1 MDLHTI
7 LILVI
12 IAPVPAAYVILWLSN
27 LIFERQRRG
36 PARWRSWVAVFVWT
50 LTLVV
55 VLAAL
60 TVYLSVLSGIAGL
73 AFLFV
78 VRMAFARNRWQEQ
91 RALLWCL
98 STAAEKG
105 LPLEQAAT
113 AFAADRSDMIG
124 FRARRLAAY
133 LESGIPLPEATELA
147 RIAQPTD
154 AILALRVG
162 QEIGNL
168 PAAVTLITRTDTD
181 VDLAVRAVFEK
192 LMYLFTIAT
201 MLVFVVI
208 FMMLKIV
215 PVFSKMFDEF
225 GIQLP
230 VLTRLVVATSSF
242 AVNYWFVGFPFVAI
256 LTLLVFAGFLYY
268 VGWLPRDLPIL
279 NRLALRSDA
288 SLVMRS
294 LGLAVRQGISLQQM
308 ITVLSR
314 VYPRS
319 SIRARLAVAATKIES
334 GADWCESLRGEN
346 LLRSIDVAVLKSA
359 ERAGNLAW
367 AFDETADSTLRRIG
381 YRMRVWLNVCFPVV
395 LLIFGSIVAF
405 HVIGLFVPL
414 VSLIQALS

>member
-7 LILVI
+7 LIIVV
-12 IAPVPAAYVILWLSN
+12 IAPVPAAYLILWLSN
-27 LIFERQRRG
+27 LFFARRRVN
-36 PARWRSWVAVFVWT
+36 PARWQSWVAVFVWT
-50 LTLVV
+50 LTLFVV
-55 VLAAL
+55 VAAL
-60 TVYLSVLSGIAGL
+60 TVYISVLSGVAGL

-113 AFAADRSDMIG
+113 AFAADRSDLIG
-124 FRARRLAAY
+124 YRARRLATY
-133 LESGIPLPEATELA
+133 LQSGIPLPEATALA

-154 AILALRVG
+154 ALLALRVG

-168 PAAVTLITRTDTD
+168 PAAVTLITRADTD

-192 LMYLFTIAT
+192 LIYLFTIAT
-201 MLVFVVI
+201 ILVLVVV

-225 GIQLP
+225 GILLP
-230 VLTRLVVATSSF
+230 AITRLVIATSNV
-242 AVNYWFVGFPFVAI
+242 AVNYWFLGFPFIAI
-256 LTLLVFAGFLYY
+256 LVLLVFGGFLYY
-268 VGWLPRDLPIL
+268 LGWLPRDLPIL
-279 NRLALRSDA
+279 NRLALRTDA

-308 ITVLSR
+308 IGVLSR

-319 SIRARLAVAATKIES
+319 SIRARLGVAAAKIES
-334 GADWCESLRGEN
+334 GADWCDSLRDEN

-367 AFDETADSTLRRIG
+367 ALDEMADSTLRRIG
-381 YRMRVWLNVCFPVV
+381 YRMRLWLNVCFPVV
-395 LLIFGSIVAF
+395 LLVFGLIVAF
-405 HVIGLFVPL
+405 HVIGLFIPL

>member
-1 MDLHTI
+1 M
-7 LILVI
+7 
-12 IAPVPAAYVILWLSN
+12 N
-27 LIFERQRRG
+27 
-36 PARWRSWVAVFVWT
+36 PARWQSWVAVFVWT
-50 LTLVV
+50 LTLFVV
-55 VLAAL
+55 VAAL
-60 TVYLSVLSGIAGL
+60 TVYLSVLSGVAGL
-73 AFLFV
+73 AFLLV

-113 AFAADRSDMIG
+113 AFAADRSDLIG
-124 FRARRLAAY
+124 YRARRLAAY
-133 LESGIPLPEATELA
+133 LESGIPLPEATEIA

-154 AILALRVG
+154 ALLALRVG

-168 PAAVTLITRTDTD
+168 PAAVTLIARTDTD

-192 LMYLFTIAT
+192 LIYLFTIAT

-215 PVFSKMFDEF
+215 PVFSKMFEEF
-225 GIQLP
+225 AMSLPAITQL
-230 VLTRLVVATSSF
+230 VIATSNF
-242 AVNYWFVGFPFVAI
+242 AVNYWFVGFPFAAI
-256 LTLLVFAGFLYY
+256 LMLLVFGGFLYY
-268 VGWLPRDLPIL
+268 LGWLPRDLPIL
-279 NRLALRSDA
+279 NRLALRTDA

-308 ITVLSR
+308 INVLSR

-319 SIRARLAVAATKIES
+319 SIRARLGGAAVKIES
-334 GADWCESLRGEN
+334 GADWCDSLRDEN

-367 AFDETADSTLRRIG
+367 ALDEMADSTLRRIG
-381 YRMRVWLNVCFPVV
+381 YRMRLWLNICFPVV
-395 LLIFGSIVAF
+395 LLVFGLVVAF